1 MDEESVAVMHLPV
14 AVGALQRTVPVSY
27 THLDVYKRQVLDGA
41 GLVHVTGDAFGE
53 LVGILVT
60 QTGSGGV
67 DLQLLL
73 EGDVYKRQLLP

>member
-1 MDEESVAVMHLPV
+1 MPDGDVHTHWSLLH
-14 AVGALQRTVPVSY
+14 VG
-27 THLDVYKRQVLDGA
+27 VLDGA

-73 EGDVYKRQLLP
+73 EGGVCIVVGVIGAVHHDL